1 MFPFQLGDFALPEI
15 AVRQLRVRNGQV
27 RLSHRHVAVPHDI
40 EVEGPRPPPLAAF
53 SAPLALD
60 AAAVLEERRRLQGGF
75 EQNHLIQIWRLRNR
89 SEGRRL
95 LDSGCRDQPG
105 AGKRAEPCAR
115 IRQVC
120 RAIAQ
125 IGAEGDK
132 GAFN

>member
-15 AVRQLRVRNGQV
+15 AVRKLRVRNRQV
-27 RLSHRHVAVPHDI
+27 RLLHRPVAVPHDI
-40 EVEGPRPPPLAAF
+40 EVEGPRPPTLAAF
-53 SAPLALD
+53 SAPLDLD
-60 AAAVLEERRRLQGGF
+60 AAAVLEEGRRLQGGF
-75 EQNHLIQIWRLRNR
+75 EQNHLVQIWRLRNR

-95 LDSGCRDQPG
+95 LDSRCRDQPG
-105 AGKRAEPCAR
+105 AGERAEPGAR

-125 IGAEGDK
+125 IAAEGDK

>member
-1 MFPFQLGDFALPEI
+1 
-15 AVRQLRVRNGQV
+15 
-27 RLSHRHVAVPHDI
+27 
-40 EVEGPRPPPLAAF
+40 
-53 SAPLALD
+53 
-60 AAAVLEERRRLQGGF
+60 
-75 EQNHLIQIWRLRNR
+75 LIQIWRLRNR

-95 LDSGCRDQPG
+95 LDAGCRDQPG

-125 IGAEGDK
+125 IRAEGDK

>member
-1 MFPFQLGDFALPEI
+1 MFPFQLGDFAPPEI
-15 AVRQLRVRNGQV
+15 AVGQLRVRNRQV

-40 EVEGPRPPPLAAF
+40 EVEGPRSPPRAAF
-53 SAPLALD
+53 SAPLDFD
-60 AAAVLEERRRLQGGF
+60 AATMLEERRRLQGSF

-95 LDSGCRDQPG
+95 LDSGSRDQSG
-105 AGKRAEPCAR
+105 AGERAEPCAR
-115 IRQVC
+115 IRQVR

-125 IGAEGDK
+125 VGAEGHK